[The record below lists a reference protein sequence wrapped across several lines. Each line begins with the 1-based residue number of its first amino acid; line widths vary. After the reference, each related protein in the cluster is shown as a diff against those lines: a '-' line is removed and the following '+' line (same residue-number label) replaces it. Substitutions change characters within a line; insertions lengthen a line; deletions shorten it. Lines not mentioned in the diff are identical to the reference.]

1 MGDKLP
7 VEVAIENEKLLKL
20 ELDLQEM
27 FQVIESKSQT
37 LSEFDDAVRSAQ
49 VSLKSLRKANERF
62 STVVLEWDSHKLFE
76 DELRP
81 LVGSHQTVLHSKQ
94 NNFQRACLS
103 GRKRIQ
109 QVEAQELLSDRKPNS
124 SGNTNSPKSEVRHR
138 KLQKTEAANKSKDAT
153 SDLKRIALMM
163 ASQVKHNE
171 ESTEML
177 ETSSQ
182 QIVKVHEEYKGLT
195 GIISLSRKLLN
206 KYNRR
211 ELTDTLLIF
220 FGLLLFFAT
229 VLFII
234 SKRF

>member
-20 ELDLQEM
+20 ELDLQET
-27 FQVIESKSQT
+27 FQVIELKSQT

-49 VSLKSLRKANERF
+49 VSLKSLRKSNERF
-62 STVVLEWDSHKLFE
+62 STIVLEWDCHKLFE

-109 QVEAQELLSDRKPNS
+109 QVEAQELLSERKPNNNS
-124 SGNTNSPKSEVRHR
+124 SNTSSPKSEVRHR

-163 ASQVKHNE
+163 ASQVKHSE
-171 ESTEML
+171 ESTE
-177 ETSSQ
+177 TVSYT
-182 QIVKVHEEYKGLT
+182 HLT
-195 GIISLSRKLLN
+195 LPTIYS
-206 KYNRR
+206 
-211 ELTDTLLIF
+211 
-220 FGLLLFFAT
+220 
-229 VLFII
+229 V
-234 SKRF
+234 